1 MTDAQQAAVFGIGSI
16 GLEPGWKKTIL
27 ILTRENQLYFLP
39 DTEHH
44 IRTLLGACKL
54 EVMAGG
60 DDSAHDVTCID
71 GIIR

>member
-16 GLEPGWKKTIL
+16 GPGWKKAIL
-27 ILTRENQLYFLP
+27 ILTSENQLYFLP
-39 DTEHH
+39 DTEQ
-44 IRTLLGACKL
+44 RTLLGACKL

-60 DDSAHDVTCID
+60 DSAHDVTCID

>member
-1 MTDAQQAAVFGIGSI
+1 MKA
-16 GLEPGWKKTIL
+16 IL
-27 ILTRENQLYFLP
+27 ILTSENQLYFLT
-39 DTEHH
+39 DTENH